1 MATNP
6 SGYLTSSDLNGY
18 ASEQYVQDY
27 TSGFVDSAYV
37 TDYVTSQTSGKQDEL
52 TFTYDSSD
60 KISAINGSAL
70 AGEGGSDVFYAE
82 CKSNGQ
88 NHTPFADILAAYKA
102 GKTVLLRV
110 IESRAPGGNRDMIGH
125 LVWIFDPAEGRT
137 GFALF
142 NVEYADNAYQGNAS
156 NPGKNRTNY
165 YKFNSDNSYRVYRE
179 TAIDAG
185 YSSTVGSILTLTDN
199 GDWPAATWKVPSY
212 AEASALSGKQD
223 TLTFGYTDDKISS
236 INSSAIYSTGG
247 GGGTTYSAGQ
257 GIDIASNTISLK
269 YDTEGLLTTENL
281 LSTSYPDTVFAEV
294 DHFKQNGTFHNLW
307 SISNYMVDDR
317 TYTVKLAAHHN
328 ADYQQGDGYAVSKS
342 STSMTWNTMLLMI
355 GYMWN
360 NDGYIDLS
368 QGWDYEDGAEEER
381 WEYNNIS
388 NCQLQITDDVTGDVY
403 YSDDFS
409 SNELWAFGAS
419 DGKLKLKIDKGYEG
433 AILLWNETEQK
444 WYADRLPEIPET
456 ISHRVLIANGSNN
469 TADWTSNTITVTP
482 ASHSENW
489 NGNLDIQN
497 FDLTNTFKMLCSCSF
512 VGDIQATSNATTT
525 GTVVVKNRDGET
537 LSLQVNVRQISNY
550 SSAND
555 LTTVQFVTDEYSI
568 PFEAT
573 LYGEDAANY
582 GYLYSVSFTF
592 DGLQS
597 GGTALSPEDYGM
609 YVITNTWHV

>member
-1 MATNP
+1 MDSSEASAFYPMSTNP
-6 SGYLTSSDLNGY
+6 SGYLVSSDLNGY

-27 TSGFVDSAYV
+27 TSGFVDSSYV
-37 TDYVTSQTSGKQDEL
+37 TDYVTSQT
-52 TFTYDSSD
+52 
-60 KISAINGSAL
+60 
-70 AGEGGSDVFYAE
+70 
-82 CKSNGQ
+82 
-88 NHTPFADILAAYKA
+88 
-102 GKTVLLRV
+102 
-110 IESRAPGGNRDMIGH
+110 
-125 LVWIFDPAEGRT
+125 
-137 GFALF
+137 
-142 NVEYADNAYQGNAS
+142 
-156 NPGKNRTNY
+156 
-165 YKFNSDNSYRVYRE
+165 
-179 TAIDAG
+179 
-185 YSSTVGSILTLTDN
+185 
-199 GDWPAATWKVPSY
+199 
-212 AEASALSGKQD
+212 SGKQD

-236 INSSAIYSTGG
+236 INSSAIYSTG

-342 STSMTWNTMLLMI
+342 STSMTWNMMLLMM

-381 WEYNNIS
+381 WEYDNIS